1 MAKYFD
7 TKIDGDDKV
16 MILDNSSESLW
27 MNYHVTKH
35 VIINNKQEGFHN
47 IFNIDIAQIEEIKE
61 IQKNE
66 YNCLVDELQLQQD
79 TCNQCLFINNCNKI
93 LDPIIKLYSELIEQ
107 SFFNDVDNPTHA
119 HYEMNNSSSSKKL
132 IEGILFIDKNG
143 TSIIGQR
150 RKNNYFIISCY
161 RNLEFSDLS
170 DIQLSFKKILD
181 DSAWIKGMNLD
192 MWNKRL
198 KYKNYQNVV
207 KHLSENWV

>member
-1 MAKYFD
+1 MAKIF

-66 YNCLVDELQLQQD
+66 YNCSVNKLKSQKE
-79 TCNQCLFINNCNKI
+79 TCNQCLFINDCNKI
-93 LDPIIKLYSELIEQ
+93 LNPMIELYSELIEK
-107 SFFNDVDNPTHA
+107 SFVDDVDDPTHA
-119 HYEMNNSSSSKKL
+119 HYEKSKSSSSKKL
-132 IEGILFIDKNG
+132 IESILFIDKNG

-150 RKNNYFIISCY
+150 RKNNYFIITCY
-161 RNLEFSDLS
+161 RNLEFSNLS
-170 DIQLSFKKILD
+170 DIQLAFRKVLD
-181 DSAWIKGMNLD
+181 DSAWIKRMNID
-192 MWNKRL
+192 EWNKRL
-198 KYKNYQNVV
+198 KYRKFQNVD
-207 KHLSENWV
+207 KHLSENWI